1 MAVLSLPLSFNN
13 SFWTQDYR
21 NGLEVLYNKLE
32 QGAAENIGILAFIR
46 ARAQAEE
53 NIGAAL
59 ATTVTDTISGT
70 GFIADDG
77 ATLLMA
83 IRGIQAETAEQGDVH
98 KSIARELQHL
108 VADPFEGWAKGYH
121 ERLQTSRSN
130 VVDGYIKNYERAQAE
145 VIKLKNTYF
154 SKVRKADEAE
164 DDAKFAP
171 NSELSDKYTTSPR
184 LVPRDK
190 PVRTATIS
198 ERLAQRFKDIQ
209 KRAANLADD
218 APSDGTTQLLFSDE
232 KEGPKVDKGKGKA
245 VAEQPGSLSPAT
257 LDIKTSSL
265 PSPPNPPEPILLA
278 GLSFT
283 PTAVSDLLSRAS
295 SELKLQPIRVPIM
308 GEYNCF
314 TGEEFANWLNKNVQ
328 GFGGNSDLAVQ
339 AAQELT
345 EREGLLRRIADLGNV
360 FEPVD
365 DAFYL
370 FRPKAFELGKSPT
383 REDPP
388 HSPTKLA
395 PVADNLIKRSNT
407 FLNVV
412 SKALATNPNAE
423 PPHVRARLEAD
434 AADREYRIAV
444 RKLDRQR
451 LGLEERLEDTLRVLQ
466 RWESER
472 LHAVKTV
479 LLQFHGTL
487 SNLPRALEAPLERS
501 ASHIAA
507 YLPDSDLSAL
517 IERYRTGP
525 FRPHPQVYE
534 SVAHNES
541 DVLFGIDLR
550 RWSEGG
556 WNTLHDEVQA
566 KPLVPPVLTTL
577 LDGLMQA
584 YLQLPNDL
592 EKRKA
597 WIYEVPLPAVHHLRE
612 SLNAVPPE
620 QPIPADIVTKYDAPV
635 IASAVKLWL
644 LELDPPIA
652 LWEGWE
658 DLRRLYPSVGSA
670 AKGERE
676 SAEEHEHLEALK
688 AALIRLPKVH
698 LYVLDAIVL
707 HLKELID
714 NTEVEETDEV
724 YLTKLSLSVGRTI
737 LRPKVETSVSVQGRH
752 PAMFF
757 VDLVNHYADV
767 LPPTIARKKA
777 DTERKVPLRKRTAP
791 IDMRMSR
798 ARLSAGTEA
807 RDWLA
812 NQRAQG
818 NIPPPVPP
826 SAPPVPPASQMAQPA
841 PTSTPLKVPP
851 PPPLPEPEVK
861 PTPVPE
867 PPKSTPEPPKLAAP
881 VPVPA
886 ARAAN
891 ADAPARPVF
900 KSPPP
905 EDDELPPRPA
915 FSSPPPESESE
926 SPAPVPAA
934 APAKVS
940 PQIPTPKRRNSG
952 SPRPNSGR
960 AGSPRVRSPSNAS
973 SRLASARSSSPAISQ
988 SEDTPVNL
996 NRSSL
1001 SRGPSSE
1008 TGRVRRPGGSRPPRG
1023 GAGGNVGSIVSNL
1036 NRNSFTS
1043 DRTSPPPSTGLHR
1056 GGRGRPTSGIV
1067 EERRRSL
1074 TGLARRTMDS
1084 DAEDGVVG

>member
-1 MAVLSLPLSFNN
+1 
-13 SFWTQDYR
+13 
-21 NGLEVLYNKLE
+21 
-32 QGAAENIGILAFIR
+32 
-46 ARAQAEE
+46 
-53 NIGAAL
+53 
-59 ATTVTDTISGT
+59 
-70 GFIADDG
+70 
-77 ATLLMA
+77 
-83 IRGIQAETAEQGDVH
+83 
-98 KSIARELQHL
+98 
-108 VADPFEGWAKGYH
+108 
-121 ERLQTSRSN
+121 
-130 VVDGYIKNYERAQAE
+130 
-145 VIKLKNTYF
+145 
-154 SKVRKADEAE
+154 
-164 DDAKFAP
+164 
-171 NSELSDKYTTSPR
+171 
-184 LVPRDK
+184 
-190 PVRTATIS
+190 
-198 ERLAQRFKDIQ
+198 
-209 KRAANLADD
+209 
-218 APSDGTTQLLFSDE
+218 
-232 KEGPKVDKGKGKA
+232 
-245 VAEQPGSLSPAT
+245 
-257 LDIKTSSL
+257 
-265 PSPPNPPEPILLA
+265 
-278 GLSFT
+278 
-283 PTAVSDLLSRAS
+283 
-295 SELKLQPIRVPIM
+295 
-308 GEYNCF
+308 
-314 TGEEFANWLNKNVQ
+314 
-328 GFGGNSDLAVQ
+328 
-339 AAQELT
+339 
-345 EREGLLRRIADLGNV
+345 
-360 FEPVD
+360 
-365 DAFYL
+365 
-370 FRPKAFELGKSPT
+370 
-383 REDPP
+383 
-388 HSPTKLA
+388 
-395 PVADNLIKRSNT
+395 
-407 FLNVV
+407 
-412 SKALATNPNAE
+412 
-423 PPHVRARLEAD
+423 
-434 AADREYRIAV
+434 
-444 RKLDRQR
+444 
-451 LGLEERLEDTLRVLQ
+451 
-466 RWESER
+466 
-472 LHAVKTV
+472 
-479 LLQFHGTL
+479 
-487 SNLPRALEAPLERS
+487 
-501 ASHIAA
+501 
-507 YLPDSDLSAL
+507 
-517 IERYRTGP
+517 
-525 FRPHPQVYE
+525 
-534 SVAHNES
+534 
-541 DVLFGIDLR
+541 
-550 RWSEGG
+550 
-556 WNTLHDEVQA
+556 
-566 KPLVPPVLTTL
+566 
-577 LDGLMQA
+577 
-584 YLQLPNDL
+584 
-592 EKRKA
+592 
-597 WIYEVPLPAVHHLRE
+597 
-612 SLNAVPPE
+612 
-620 QPIPADIVTKYDAPV
+620 
-635 IASAVKLWL
+635 
-644 LELDPPIA
+644 
-652 LWEGWE
+652 
-658 DLRRLYPSVGSA
+658 
-670 AKGERE
+670 
-676 SAEEHEHLEALK
+676 
-688 AALIRLPKVH
+688 
-698 LYVLDAIVL
+698 
-707 HLKELID
+707 
-714 NTEVEETDEV
+714 
-724 YLTKLSLSVGRTI
+724 
-737 LRPKVETSVSVQGRH
+737 
-752 PAMFF
+752 MFF